1 MEFIGVP
8 WFIAVRHLAPPLFLL
23 VVGGALMVWRPPR
36 RRGLVWAAL
45 VLNLVAAALPYGW
58 IGLQILTDQAERTV
72 FGLVM
77 TLLQPG
83 VVVVGWLLLLA
94 AVLAQRP
101 EGRAGTTAPARA
113 GTDTSGER
121 SGSGAGAEP
130 ERSRSG
136 AGAEPER
143 SRSGAGAEPERSR
156 SRSGAGAGAERERG
170 RERERRR

>member
-23 VVGGALMVWRPPR
+23 AAGGALMVWRPPR

-45 VLNLVAAALPYGW
+45 VTNLVAAALPYGW
-58 IGLQILTDQAERTV
+58 IALQILTDQAERTV

-83 VVVVGWLLLLA
+83 VVVVAWLLLLA

-101 EGRAGTTAPARA
+101 AATTGTSDPARPGAAGANGEGAVRRAGPRKT
-113 GTDTSGER
+113 
-121 SGSGAGAEP
+121 
-130 ERSRSG
+130 
-136 AGAEPER
+136 
-143 SRSGAGAEPERSR
+143 
-156 SRSGAGAGAERERG
+156 
-170 RERERRR
+170 